1 MLISYKHYAT
11 YIHLWFNSGLG
22 DNTMIFKAGIE
33 NNNEGRSIAWALEH
47 PGCFAYGKN
56 GDAALLNLEGALDSY
71 AGWILRHQPESW
83 LNFIQEELEF
93 VVDGVWDVY
102 FINDDLEQSNEK
114 DGYSVESFFP
124 YDWKPLTATDI
135 ERAQKLLAWSRADL
149 LKTVEGL
156 SEEKLNQ
163 TYMAERWSIN
173 GILGH
178 AAGAEWWYMERLG
191 LAFPRKELPEAP
203 KERLEMVRA
212 SFTDLLPKLEGVKK
226 VIGVDGEFWSPRKV
240 LRRALWHERDHVEHI
255 KKLIA

>member
-1 MLISYKHYAT
+1 LIFYKLYAT
-11 YIHLWFNSGLG
+11 YIHLWFNSGRG
-22 DNTMIFKAGIE
+22 DNTMIFRAGIE
-33 NNNEGRSIAWALEH
+33 NNIEGRSIAWALEH

-83 LNFIQEELEF
+83 LNFIREELDF

-102 FINDDLEQSNEK
+102 FINDELDQSNEK

-124 YDWKPLTATDI
+124 YDWKPLTDTDI
-135 ERAQKLLAWSRADL
+135 SRALKLLSWSRADL

-163 TYMAERWSIN
+163 TYMGERWSIN

-191 LAFPRKELPEAP
+191 LAFPRAELPEAP
-203 KERLEMVRA
+203 KERLQKVRA
-212 SFTDLLPKLEGVKK
+212 FLTDLLPKLEGVKK

-255 KKLIA
+255 KKLTA